1 MIKSNKIKRETLVE
15 LAKQAYLEVLKEHT
29 IIENL
34 TTVLP
39 DASQEI
45 LQKFPKLQK
54 TLVRLMTSNYDAF
67 VENVEWISPKPTAFK
82 VTIKNG
88 QTFTLTWMGKN
99 FRAIIGG
106 KTYYLGQVQ
115 DFQNAL
121 AKLAELYSE
130 TPTGGDKEEDEIES
144 GQDNLFDAP
153 EGGLGD
159 EDFGGEDLGD
169 EGGEDLGGEEI
180 DFEDPVD

>member
-1 MIKSNKIKRETLVE
+1 MIKSNKIKRETLIE
-15 LAKQAYLEVLKEHT
+15 LAKQAYLEVLKEQRIT
-29 IIENL
+29 EDS
-34 TTVLP
+34 TAVLP
-39 DASQEI
+39 DASEEI

-54 TLVRLMTSNYDAF
+54 TLVRLMTANYDAF

-82 VTIKNG
+82 VVIKNG
-88 QTFTLTWMGKN
+88 QTFTLTWVGKN

-121 AKLAELYSE
+121 AKLAELYNE
-130 TPTGGDKEEDEIES
+130 TPTGGSKEEDEMED
-144 GQDNLFDAP
+144 GGDNLFDAP
-153 EGGLGD
+153 EG
-159 EDFGGEDLGD
+159 DLED

-180 DFEDPVD
+180 DFENPVD

>member
-1 MIKSNKIKRETLVE
+1 MMKSSRIKRGILID
-15 LAKQAYLEVLKEHT
+15 LAKQAYLEVLEEQTLKEEST
-29 IIENL
+29 P
-34 TTVLP
+34 VLP
-39 DASQEI
+39 DASEEI
-45 LQKFPKLQK
+45 IQKFPKLQK
-54 TLVRLMTSNYDAF
+54 TLVRLMTANYNAF
-67 VENVEWISPKPTAFK
+67 VENIEWVSPKPTAFK
-82 VTIKNG
+82 ITIKNG

-106 KTYYLGQVQ
+106 KTYYLGQIQ

-130 TPTGGDKEEDEIES
+130 TPTGGDKEEDGVEGEDS
-144 GQDNLFDAP
+144 LFDAP
-153 EGGLGD
+153 EGG

-169 EGGEDLGGEEI
+169 GEGEDLGDEEI